1 MKKKFRKAN
10 ALFEVNENEEWK
22 EHWKG
27 MPEFIQNDLS
37 PYKSIKINFRS
48 LEDMKKFSELIN
60 QTVTMNTRSIW
71 FPKAKIGKIVDKK
84 YIYDPKS

>member
-1 MKKKFRKAN
+1 MKKKFRKKN
-10 ALFEVNENEEWK
+10 ALFEVNNTEEWK

-37 PYKSIKINFRS
+37 PYKYIKINFKS
-48 LEDMKKFSELIN
+48 LEAMKAFSELIG
-60 QTVTMNTRSIW
+60 QTITMNTRSIW